1 MTYTQALSAVKS
13 AMTDT
18 KADIKTAIDA
28 ILQVSDGDSHL
39 EDIYM
44 MLNTFNNMVQSAVKY
59 EAAQFPPAELP
70 PAQ

>member
-1 MTYTQALSAVKS
+1 MTYTEALSVVKS

-18 KADIKTAIDA
+18 KADIRTAIDA
-28 ILQVSDGDSHL
+28 ILQVSDGNSHL

-59 EAAQFPPAELP
+59 EAAKLP
-70 PAQ
+70 PAQLPPTV